1 MFVELQIP
9 QRKLIKSRRYV
20 MVINLVVSSFITPDF
35 VSTFFMIVPLQ
46 VLFEICVLMGV
57 RKTAH

>member
-9 QRKLIKSRRYV
+9 QRKLNKSRRYV

-57 RKTAH
+57 RKIAH